1 LSCLKLG
8 HKISLD
14 EEVKMQVYLDNNAT
28 TMCDPQVVEAM
39 QPFFSELYGNPSS
52 LHKFG
57 TSAHPALR
65 NAINQV
71 YSALNAS
78 DEDDIVFTSCATE
91 SNNWV
96 LKSVWIDHIL
106 NGDKNHI
113 VTTEVE
119 HPSVLSTCRF
129 LEEQGVKV
137 TYLPVNEEGIV
148 EAHTVKSFITEKTAL
163 VSIMWASNETGMN
176 FPIKEIGEICKDKGV
191 LFHSDGVQ
199 AVGKIP
205 VDLQDVHIDFVSMSA
220 HKFHG
225 PKGIGALYIRNSQA
239 LSPHMHG
246 GEQMGH
252 RRSGTLNVPYIV
264 GMGKALELAT
274 TNIEEKMASI
284 RAKRDR
290 LEDALLE
297 LSDTFVVGK
306 REHRNP
312 NTILIS
318 IRGVEGEG
326 MLWDLNN
333 GQIGASTGSA
343 CASEDLEANTV
354 MLAIGADTELA
365 HTGIRLSLSRF
376 TTDAEIDYTIAH
388 FKSAVARLRAI
399 SSSFAV
405 VQPTKGG
412 EAQACEIH

>member
-1 LSCLKLG
+1 
-8 HKISLD
+8 
-14 EEVKMQVYLDNNAT
+14 MQVYMDNNAT
-28 TMCDPQVVEAM
+28 TMVDPQVLEVM
-39 QPFFSELYGNPSS
+39 LPYFSEQYGNPNS

-57 TSAHPALR
+57 TASHPAISKAIDQVYT
-65 NAINQV
+65 AIN
-71 YSALNAS
+71 AA
-78 DEDDIVFTSCATE
+78 DADDIIFTSCATE

-96 LKSVWIDHIL
+96 LKSIWVDKIL

-119 HPSVLSTCRF
+119 HPSVLSTCKF

-137 TYLPVNEEGIV
+137 TYLPVNEQGIV
-148 EAHTVKSFITEKTAL
+148 EAHTVKSFITDKTAL
-163 VSIMWASNETGMN
+163 VSVMWANNETGMI
-176 FPIKEIGEICKDKGV
+176 FPIKEIGDICKEKGV

-205 VDLQDVHIDFVSMSA
+205 VDLQAVHVDFVSMSA

-225 PKGIGALYIRNSQA
+225 PKGIGALYIKNSQE
-239 LSPHMHG
+239 LSPLLNG
-246 GEQMGH
+246 GEHMGG

-274 TNIEEKMASI
+274 ENIEEKMAAI

-290 LEDALLE
+290 LEGALLE
-297 LSDTFVVGK
+297 AIPETFTVGD
-306 REHRNP
+306 RDNRTP

-333 GQIGASTGSA
+333 GEIGASTGSA

-354 MLAIGADTELA
+354 MLAIGADNELA

-376 TTDAEIDYTIAH
+376 TTDEEVDYVINH
-388 FKSAVARLRAI
+388 FKNAVTRLRAI
-399 SSSFAV
+399 SSSYAKV
-405 VQPTKGG
+405 KPTPGG
-412 EAQACEIH
+412 EVQECELHHH

>member
-1 LSCLKLG
+1 
-8 HKISLD
+8 
-14 EEVKMQVYLDNNAT
+14 MQVYMDNNAT
-28 TMCDPQVVEAM
+28 TMVDPQVLEAM
-39 QPFFSELYGNPSS
+39 MPYFTEQYGNPNS

-57 TSAHPALR
+57 TASHPAIAKAIDQVYT
-65 NAINQV
+65 AIN
-71 YSALNAS
+71 AA
-78 DEDDIVFTSCATE
+78 DADDIIFTSCATE

-96 LKSVWIDHIL
+96 LQSVWIDKIL

-119 HPSVLSTCRF
+119 HPSILSTCKF
-129 LEEQGVKV
+129 LEDQGVKV

-163 VSIMWASNETGMN
+163 VSIMWANNETGMI
-176 FPIKEIGEICKDKGV
+176 FPIPEIGEICKEKGV

-205 VDLQDVHIDFVSMSA
+205 VDMQAVNVDFMSMSA

-225 PKGIGALYIRNSQA
+225 PKGIGALYIKNSQA
-239 LSPHMHG
+239 LSPLLHG
-246 GEQMGH
+246 GEHMGG
-252 RRSGTLNVPYIV
+252 RRSGTLNVPFII
-264 GMGKALELAT
+264 GMAKAMEIAT
-274 TNIEEKMASI
+274 QNIEEKMSTIAGQ
-284 RAKRDR
+284 RNR
-290 LEDALLE
+290 LEDALLAAIPE
-297 LSDTFVVGK
+297 TMTVGD
-306 REHRNP
+306 RSNRTP

-354 MLAIGADTELA
+354 MLAIGADNELA

-376 TTDAEIDYTIAH
+376 TTDEEVDYVINH
-388 FKSAVARLRAI
+388 FKDAVSRLRAI
-399 SSSFAV
+399 SSSYAK
-405 VQPTKGG
+405 VQPTPGG
-412 EAQACEIH
+412 EVQECELHHH

>member
-1 LSCLKLG
+1 
-8 HKISLD
+8 
-14 EEVKMQVYLDNNAT
+14 MQVYLDNNAT
-28 TMCDPQVVEAM
+28 TMVDPKVVEAM
-39 QPFFSELYGNPSS
+39 MPFFSEQYGNPNS

-57 TSAHPALR
+57 TASHPALR
-65 NAINQV
+65 NAVNQM
-71 YSALNAS
+71 YKALNAS
-78 DEDDIVFTSCATE
+78 DDDDIIFTSCATE

-96 LKSVWIDHIL
+96 LKSVWVDKIL
-106 NGDKNHI
+106 HGEKNHI

-119 HPSVLSTCRF
+119 HPSVLATCKF
-129 LEEQGVKV
+129 LEDQGVKV
-137 TYLPVNEEGIV
+137 TYLPVNDEGIV

-163 VSIMWASNETGMN
+163 VSVMWASNETGMI
-176 FPIKEIGEICKDKGV
+176 FPIKEIGEICKAKGV

-205 VDLQDVHIDFVSMSA
+205 VDLQDVHVDFVSMSA

-239 LSPHMHG
+239 LSPLLNG
-246 GEQMGH
+246 GEHMGG

-264 GMGKALELAT
+264 GMGKAIELAT
-274 TNIEEKMASI
+274 ENIEEKMSSI

-297 LSDTFVVGK
+297 LPDTFVVGK
-306 REHRNP
+306 REHRTP

-333 GQIGASTGSA
+333 GAIGASTGSA
-343 CASEDLEANTV
+343 CASADLEANTV
-354 MLAIGADTELA
+354 MLAIGADHELA

-376 TTDAEIDYTIAH
+376 TTDAEVDYTIAH
-388 FKSAVARLRAI
+388 FKKAVERLRAI
-399 SSSFAV
+399 SSSYAKV
-405 VQPTKGG
+405 KPTPGG
-412 EAQACEIH
+412 EVKECELHHHH

>member
-1 LSCLKLG
+1 
-8 HKISLD
+8 
-14 EEVKMQVYLDNNAT
+14 MDNNAT
-28 TMCDPQVVEAM
+28 TMVDPQVLEAM
-39 QPFFSELYGNPSS
+39 LPFFSETYGNPNS

-57 TSAHPALR
+57 TASHPAISK
-65 NAINQV
+65 AIDQV
-71 YSALNAS
+71 YSAINAA
-78 DEDDIVFTSCATE
+78 DADDIVFTSCATE

-96 LKSVWIDHIL
+96 LKSIWIDKIL

-113 VTTEVE
+113 VTTEIE
-119 HPSVLSTCRF
+119 HPSVLSTCKF

-137 TYLPVNEEGIV
+137 TYLPVNEQGVV

-163 VSIMWASNETGMN
+163 VSVMWANNETGMI
-176 FPIKEIGEICKDKGV
+176 FPIKEIGDICKEKGV
-191 LFHSDGVQ
+191 LFHTDAVQ

-205 VDLQDVHIDFVSMSA
+205 VDLQEVHVDFLSMSA

-225 PKGIGALYIRNSQA
+225 PKGIGALYIKNSQE
-239 LSPHMHG
+239 LSPLLNG
-246 GEQMGH
+246 GEHMGG

-264 GMGKALELAT
+264 GMGKAIEIAT
-274 TNIEEKMASI
+274 QNIEEKMADI

-297 LSDTFVVGK
+297 TIPETMTVGD
-306 REHRNP
+306 RANRTP

-354 MLAIGADTELA
+354 MLAIGADNELA

-376 TTDAEIDYTIAH
+376 TTDEEVDYVIEH
-388 FKSAVARLRAI
+388 FKNAVSRLRAI
-399 SSSFAV
+399 SSSYAKV
-405 VQPTKGG
+405 GPTRGG
-412 EAQACEIH
+412 EVQECELHHH